1 MNKKIIKFGFL
12 ILLSIFAVSALKPSS
27 ALVNSDIDQE
37 IVDLNLK
44 IQNQKKQ
51 IENLQSRQ
59 KEYQAQITAKRND
72 QVNLSNQLSVIENRL
87 GKTQLDI
94 EETNLEI
101 DKTSLEIRKIEI
113 DSENLNKKIEE
124 QKNHISNLLR
134 LVYKQEQVTS
144 LEALLLNDSLS
155 DFLNQIKYLEDANI
169 KIGESVKNLKQQK
182 DQLDRNRSA
191 LTDKSKEM
199 ADLKVKLEEKKD
211 SLVYEQDNKNNVL
224 EETKLSEKAFQALLA
239 KARAEQN
246 QAQAEIANAENLIRQ
261 RMSQK
266 DKDKLDSSDSTI
278 GWPVTKNYITTSFHD
293 PDYPYRKIIGEH
305 PAIDI
310 RAAQGS
316 TLYAAADG
324 YVAKVKFD
332 GSKAY
337 AYIMII
343 HGDNLATVYGHIS
356 AAYVTVDQYVTR
368 GQVIGKTGGTPGT
381 TGTGSFSSGPH
392 LHFEVRKNGLPVNP
406 LNYLP

>member
-1 MNKKIIKFGFL
+1 MKNKYLKLVFIIFL
-12 ILLSIFAVSALKPSS
+12 VLFAITALKSSS
-27 ALVNSDIDQE
+27 AIVDVEIDQE
-37 IVDLNLK
+37 IEDLNLK
-44 IQNQKKQ
+44 IKNQKKQ
-51 IENLQSRQ
+51 IETLQARQ
-59 KEYQAQITAKRND
+59 KEYQAQIEANRND
-72 QVNLSNQLSVIENRL
+72 QINLNGQLAIIENRL

-101 DKTSLEIRKIEI
+101 DKISLEIRKVEI
-113 DSENLNKKIEE
+113 DTENLTSKIES
-124 QKNHISNLLR
+124 QKKHISNLLR
-134 LVYKQEQVTS
+134 LVYKQEQVTA
-144 LEALLLNDSLS
+144 LEALLLNNSLS
-155 DFLNQIKYLEDANI
+155 DFLNQIKYLEDANNQ
-169 KIGESVKNLKQQK
+169 IGESVKELKQQK
-182 DQLDRNRSA
+182 EQLDKNRET
-191 LTDKSKEM
+191 LNEKSKEM
-199 ADLKVKLEEKKD
+199 TDLKTKLEEKKD
-211 SLVYEQDNKNNVL
+211 SLIYEQDNKSNIL
-224 EETKLSEKAFQALLA
+224 EETRLSEKAFQALLS
-239 KARAEQN
+239 KARIEQN

-261 RMSQK
+261 KMSQK
-266 DKDKLDSSDSTI
+266 DKDRLNNSDSTI
-278 GWPVTKNYITTSFHD
+278 GWPVNKNYITTSFHD

-305 PAIDI
+305 PAVDI

-324 YVAKVKFD
+324 YVAKVKYD

-343 HGDNLATVYGHIS
+343 HGDNLATVYGHVS
-356 AAYVTVDQYVTR
+356 ATYVSVDQYVTR